1 MFILDK
7 SCEDIL
13 CAHWLAHTELGS
25 RLNNNYKSKSIT
37 KEEYLDSMYSYV
49 SAWKA
54 TLSLKDVE
62 HILTSVEFYDFK
74 LKRQLSKLDNADA
87 ACLIEPILVKNID
100 SEGTT
105 FFCLRTSLQK
115 GDKVLKILPFEPRKF
130 NRFLCEL
137 ESSKI
142 YNMGL
147 NWQKKVG
154 SPTILIFGKKEACIE
169 LKEQLKGYYGINS

>member
-1 MFILDK
+1 MFVLDK

-13 CAHWLAHTELGS
+13 CAHWLAHAALGS
-25 RLNNNYKSKSIT
+25 RLTNNYKSKSIT

-49 SAWKA
+49 SAFKA
-54 TLSLKDVE
+54 TLSVKDVE
-62 HILTSVEFYDFK
+62 KILTSVEFYDFK
-74 LKRQLSKLDNADA
+74 LKRQLAKLDNADA

-105 FFCLRTSLQK
+105 FFCLRPALQE
-115 GDKVLKILPFEPRKF
+115 GDEVLKILPFEPRKF
-130 NRFLCEL
+130 EKLLCLL
-137 ESSKI
+137 EFSRI
-142 YNMGL
+142 YSTGL

-169 LKEQLKGYYGINS
+169 LKEQLKGYYGVNS

>member
-1 MFILDK
+1 MFELDK

-13 CAHWLAHTELGS
+13 CSYWLANTELGS

-49 SAWKA
+49 SAWKS
-54 TLSLKDVE
+54 TLTVKDVVN
-62 HILTSVEFYDFK
+62 ILTSVEFYDFK
-74 LKRQLSKLDNADA
+74 LKRQLSKLNNADA
-87 ACLIEPILVKNID
+87 ACLIEPLLVKNID
-100 SEGTT
+100 SKGTT
-105 FFCLRTSLQK
+105 FFCLRASLQK
-115 GDKVLKILPFEPRKF
+115 GDEVLKILPFEPRKF
-130 NRFLCEL
+130 EKFLCEL

-142 YNMGL
+142 YTMGL

-169 LKEQLKGYYGINS
+169 LKEQLKGFYGVNS